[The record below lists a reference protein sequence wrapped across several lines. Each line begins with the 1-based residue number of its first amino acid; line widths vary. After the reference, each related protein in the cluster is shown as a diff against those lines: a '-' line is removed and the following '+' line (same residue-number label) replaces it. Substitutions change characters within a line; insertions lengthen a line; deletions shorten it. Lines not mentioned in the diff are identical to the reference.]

1 MAGADVQP
9 APPAQSGKFVQA
21 HARVLHPQYF
31 LLRKEG
37 AESTVMPSI
46 VWDLETKHRRKGAVW
61 YPSSSRC
68 MWKGSMKLSSQQHH
82 PKLSQSE
89 QNRQHNPRATEQS
102 STQVFRR

>member
-1 MAGADVQP
+1 
-9 APPAQSGKFVQA
+9 
-21 HARVLHPQYF
+21 
-31 LLRKEG
+31 
-37 AESTVMPSI
+37 
-46 VWDLETKHRRKGAVW
+46 
-61 YPSSSRC
+61 